1 MSYLVVA
8 KLNSRCVAI
17 ICRELIRRCE
27 ELVSIGGGE
36 LILESGPSCSKSD
49 WADPGLAEI

>member
-27 ELVSIGGGE
+27 ELVSISGGE
-36 LILESGPSCSKSD
+36 KILESGPSCSKSD
-49 WADPGLAEI
+49 